1 MENVILQQNIMIINT
16 WKCTILLL
24 KIPEVNSICEI
35 HKESSSDNSRLG
47 HIWVLGTFP
56 AVWPDWA
63 ILKALWD
70 KDIEKEA
77 QILGDFL
84 VNFVN
89 YKILRL
95 LFATFVQKL
104 GYFLFQHLVTLIPHQ
119 KMNRNRRKDR
129 ASDSQRLSYLAA
141 LGSIPAADSFFLRT
155 IAINI
160 TPTKQ
165 RFKYLLPR

>member
-1 MENVILQQNIMIINT
+1 M
-16 WKCTILLL
+16 KCLVLFPHQL
-24 KIPEVNSICEI
+24 YESLDSF
-35 HKESSSDNSRLG
+35 KESHVYLVEHPMFFKLYHKVRLA
-47 HIWVLGTFP
+47 HTRACMKKYWDYLSTTKRQAYIEHKNY
-56 AVWPDWA
+56 
-63 ILKALWD
+63 KAFITMLQERYQSITIYDPVD

-89 YKILRL
+89 YKMLRL

-141 LGSIPAADSFFLRT
+141 LGSNPSGR
-155 IAINI
+155 
-160 TPTKQ
+160 
-165 RFKYLLPR
+165 